1 MHLHDVLHVVGG
13 DLPGRELP
21 PGVGG
26 EGGLQLVQDDAPQPA
41 QGSVLV
47 YSCTVLYIHVVRK
60 SVYVCHSFSYM
71 PTVSL
76 CGVITS
82 QF

>member
-26 EGGLQLVQDDAPQPA
+26 EGGLQLVQYDAPQPA
-41 QGSVLV
+41 QGSVLYTV
-47 YSCTVLYIHVVRK
+47 YLCTQ
-60 SVYVCHSFSYM
+60 SGQHS
-71 PTVSL
+71 L
-76 CGVITS
+76 GK
-82 QF
+82 

>member
-26 EGGLQLVQDDAPQPA
+26 EGGLQFVQDDAPQPA

-47 YSCTVLYIHVVRK
+47 YTVGTT
-60 SVYVCHSFSYM
+60 
-71 PTVSL
+71 PTQS
-76 CGVITS
+76 GPWNNGNRDPK
-82 QF
+82 

>member
-1 MHLHDVLHVVGG
+1 MILGMHLHDVLHVVCG

-47 YSCTVLYIHVVRK
+47 YTVGTTQSGQIIKHAPHK
-60 SVYVCHSFSYM
+60 
-71 PTVSL
+71 
-76 CGVITS
+76 TS
-82 QF
+82 

>member
-47 YSCTVLYIHVVRK
+47 YTVGTTVTT
-60 SVYVCHSFSYM
+60 HSLGKQLN
-71 PTVSL
+71 TRHTKHL
-76 CGVITS
+76 N
-82 QF
+82 

>member
-1 MHLHDVLHVVGG
+1 MHLHDVLHVVCG

-41 QGSVLV
+41 KGSVLHIH
-47 YSCTVLYIHVVRK
+47 YSYLYDCKIFK
-60 SVYVCHSFSYM
+60 M
-71 PTVSL
+71 SL
-76 CGVITS
+76 LTKLEKLEAEKAA
-82 QF
+82 

>member
-1 MHLHDVLHVVGG
+1 MRLGMHLHDVLHVVGG

-47 YSCTVLYIHVVRK
+47 YTVGTTHRLWANN
-60 SVYVCHSFSYM
+60 
-71 PTVSL
+71 
-76 CGVITS
+76 
-82 QF
+82 

>member
-1 MHLHDVLHVVGG
+1 MILGMHLHDVLHVVCG

-41 QGSVLV
+41 QGSVLLLV
-47 YSCTVLYIHVVRK
+47 YTVGTTQSGQI
-60 SVYVCHSFSYM
+60 
-71 PTVSL
+71 
-76 CGVITS
+76 ITHAPHKTS
-82 QF
+82 

>member
-47 YSCTVLYIHVVRK
+47 YTVG
-60 SVYVCHSFSYM
+60 
-71 PTVSL
+71 TTQSL
-76 CGVITS
+76 GK
-82 QF
+82 